1 MARRRSRAGPRRR
14 AELRERAKRLS
25 SFACAGRPRSRA
37 SGGCMSL
44 LVKGKRT
51 GREIVTVTPQSAGWR
66 HVGFAAQRL
75 ARGERLTFD
84 TGSTEV
90 CIMVLTGIVIVGI
103 PDLTSRETGAPP
115 PAFVLS
121 SAQ

>member
-1 MARRRSRAGPRRR
+1 
-14 AELRERAKRLS
+14 
-25 SFACAGRPRSRA
+25 
-37 SGGCMSL
+37 MSL

-51 GREIVTVTPQSAGWR
+51 GRQIVTVTPQSAGWR

-90 CIMVLTGIVIVGI
+90 CIVVLTGIVSVGI
-103 PDLTSRETGAPP
+103 PDRTWREIGARRSVFEPR
-115 PAFVLS
+115 
-121 SAQ
+121 